1 VKVVLDFNLSAWI
14 KGVEVDATSYE
25 DAVSKLYQMSFEEI
39 LETGFSKDFTISD
52 VDGQVI
58 EKQVKVKVYD
68 IEYDVEYGDESD
80 YESPEAY
87 IQFIN
92 SLPTALAVTLTVE
105 PNDDLEELIADEI
118 LYFHKGKLLEHGP
131 KTQVLDAPAMAE
143 TKQFLEFYGV

>member
-1 VKVVLDFNLSAWI
+1 MKVVLDFNLSAWI
-14 KGVEVDATSYE
+14 KGVEVDAASYE

-92 SLPTALAVTLTVE
+92 SLPTTLVVTLTVE

-118 LYFHKGKLLEHGP
+118 LY
-131 KTQVLDAPAMAE
+131 E
-143 TKQFLEFYGV
+143 TKWAANNFRFMILEEN

>member
-1 VKVVLDFNLSAWI
+1 MKVVLDFNLSAWI

-68 IEYDVEYGDESD
+68 IEDDVEYGDESD

-92 SLPTALAVTLTVE
+92 SLPTTLAVTLTVE

-118 LYFHKGKLLEHGP
+118 LY
-131 KTQVLDAPAMAE
+131 E
-143 TKQFLEFYGV
+143 TKWAANNFRFMILEEN

>member
-1 VKVVLDFNLSAWI
+1 MKVVLDFNLNAWI
-14 KGVEVDATSYE
+14 KGVEVEATSYE
-25 DAVSKLYQMSFEEI
+25 DAVSKLHQMSLDEI

-52 VDGQVI
+52 VDGQVV

-92 SLPTALAVTLTVE
+92 SLPTSLRVTVTVE
-105 PNDDLEELIADEI
+105 PNDDIEELIADEI
-118 LYFHKGKLLEHGP
+118 LY
-131 KTQVLDAPAMAE
+131 E
-143 TKQFLEFYGV
+143 TKWAANNFRFMILEEN